1 MKKINLLII
10 ITLSVFLYNC
20 SETKDLFSI
29 ATKDLKQVYKP
40 NESVN
45 LSIENVE
52 NAKIDSVI
60 YFSND
65 IKLGKSTENAVFNLK
80 LEKLKFGIQ
89 DIKAIVHSEGEKIDC
104 FTSFELV
111 SNITPK
117 LYETKDY
124 TILNMYNHDG
134 NAYTQGLEFYNG
146 ILLEGTG
153 QNGESTLRKTD
164 YKSGNVSKSVSL
176 SPDYFGEGITVFKDK
191 IYQLTWKNKVGFI
204 YNAATLVQ
212 EKTFDYFSDIEGWGL
227 THNDKYLIMSDGT
240 NKIYFLNPETQKMER
255 FINVYSDTNAIT
267 ELNELEWIGGKIWA
281 NIYLKDVIVII
292 NPENGAVESAIDFSD
307 LKTKNKKTLT
317 DGDEVLNGIAYNP
330 STKTVFITGK
340 NWDKMFEIKLK

>member
-10 ITLSVFLYNC
+10 TTLSIFLYNC
-20 SETKDLFSI
+20 SETKEMFAI
-29 ATKDLKQVYKP
+29 ATKDLKQVYKS

-45 LSIENVE
+45 LSIENTMNVE
-52 NAKIDSVI
+52 IDSVM

-65 IKLGKSTENAVFNLK
+65 IQLGTSKNNTIFNLK
-80 LEKLKFGIQ
+80 LEKLQFGIQ
-89 DIKAIVHSEGEKIDC
+89 DIKAIVHYEGKKTEC
-104 FTSFELV
+104 LTSFELV
-111 SNITPK
+111 SNVTPK

-124 TILNMYNHDG
+124 SILNTYNHDI
-134 NAYTQGLEFYNG
+134 NAYTQGLEFYDG
-146 ILLEGTG
+146 ILFEGTG
-153 QNGESTLRKTD
+153 QNGESSLRKTD
-164 YKSGNVSKSVSL
+164 YKSGNVSKSVPL
-176 SPDYFGEGITVFKDK
+176 SPDYFGEGITVFNDK

-227 THNDKYLIMSDGT
+227 THNEKHLIMSDGT
-240 NKIYFLNPETQKMER
+240 NKIYFLNPESQKMER

-267 ELNELEWIGGKIWA
+267 ELNELEWIDGKIWA

-292 NPENGAVESAIDFSD
+292 NPENGAVESAIDFSE
-307 LKTKNKKTLT
+307 LKSKNTKTLL
-317 DGDEVLNGIAYNP
+317 DGEVLNGIAYNP